1 VSSTSSEQRSTLTP
15 YQRKLFLFLSVA
27 TFFEGF
33 DYIALTQLLPSIRG
47 AYGLT
52 YAQGSVM
59 VSAINIGAITAYAL
73 IRHADVAGRKRV
85 LSITIAGYTLFSF
98 LTAFAPNAWAFGFLQ
113 FCARMFLLAEYA
125 ISMVYVVEEFPADR
139 RAYAVGVIQGI
150 NSLGSIVC
158 AGLVPLL
165 LKLPWG
171 FRSVYLVGGV
181 PLLLV
186 MVLRRSVRETQRFLD
201 KPQGAPPSLFRIFH
215 TPHWRRLPL
224 LAAIWALTYL
234 CTYVLVNN
242 FKDFAQMERGFDD
255 KQVSFAVMIAALG
268 SMPLVFLS
276 GKLLDVLG
284 RKRGAAVIFVATSLS
299 TFLTFTAH
307 DYWILTLGLT
317 GCIFGAS
324 AVLPVLNAIT
334 LELFPTDVR
343 ADGYGWSNNLLGRAG
358 YIAGPALVG
367 YLATPF
373 GVGGATALTGIFPLL
388 ALGLIL
394 WRVPETKG
402 AELT

>member
-1 VSSTSSEQRSTLTP
+1 V
-15 YQRKLFLFLSVA
+15 FLSVA

-33 DYIALTQLLPSIRG
+33 DYIALTQLLPSIR
-47 AYGLT
+47 AEYGLT
-52 YAQGSVM
+52 YAQGSLM
-59 VSAINIGAITAYAL
+59 VSAINVGAVAAYAL
-73 IRHADVAGRKRV
+73 IRHADVVGRRRV
-85 LSITIAGYTLFSF
+85 LSLTIAGYTLFSF
-98 LTAFAPNAWAFGFLQ
+98 GSAFAPEAYSFGFLQ

-139 RAYAVGVIQGI
+139 RAFAVGIIQGV

-171 FRSVYLVGGV
+171 FRSVYLVGGL
-181 PLLLV
+181 PLVLV
-186 MVLRRSVRETQRFLD
+186 MILRRSIKETQRFRD
-201 KPQGAPPSLFRIFH
+201 KPPGPPSSMLRIFR

-224 LAAIWALTYL
+224 LASIWALTYL

-242 FKDFAQMERGFDD
+242 FKDFAQLERGFSD

-284 RKRGAAVIFVATSLS
+284 RRQGAAVIMVATSLA
-299 TFLTFTAH
+299 TFVTFTAH
-307 DYWILTLGLT
+307 ERWILTLGLM

-334 LELFPTDVR
+334 LELFPTEVR
-343 ADGYGWSNNLLGRAG
+343 ADGYGWANNLLGRTG
-358 YIAGPALVG
+358 YIAGPTLVG
-367 YLATPF
+367 ALATSF
-373 GVGGATALTGIFPLL
+373 GIGGATALTGIFPLL

-402 AELT
+402 RELE